1 MTMNGHSIIKRLF
14 GKKCLLIVLCF
25 LMTFFLVGCPAWSDW
40 EYYLPNDY
48 IIFRVNSRN
57 IKLAEQTIY
66 KEKQT
71 IYGKKEYHDIDTVVD
86 NYISEFCYN
95 EQFIA
100 VKQMNPETMNFE
112 DFETNNF
119 ESAVFYL
126 VDTSNDDVF
135 GPYQTEAEFNKIID
149 GKEITN
155 LCQWISTRNN
165 PN

>member
-71 IYGKKEYHDIDTVVD
+71 IYPKEQQSFHFLT
-86 NYISEFCYN
+86 
-95 EQFIA
+95 
-100 VKQMNPETMNFE
+100 FE
-112 DFETNNF
+112 
-119 ESAVFYL
+119 
-126 VDTSNDDVF
+126 
-135 GPYQTEAEFNKIID
+135 
-149 GKEITN
+149 
-155 LCQWISTRNN
+155 
-165 PN
+165 